1 MGHLSITILGLD
13 TDKGHDLVGKL
24 KAALPLI
31 LNEVGYADPTIN
43 VVYNGQQYD
52 MLKACM
58 ADDLVIFD
66 ASIELN
72 EYGSWDS
79 NYAAATA
86 NPCALDN
93 ILVVSRTRLPF
104 NFSVLRTNVPELGQ
118 TEKDEKGQPVAGI
131 KDYRIIEQVK
141 SETKQMSMPIKPS
154 TFDLSNIPELG
165 HNDKDDK
172 SQPITLFENEII
184 VEWVKSE
191 IRQMS
196 KPFKPSESSH
206 TFPPRIPVNKDLKF
220 NIPPFEQLG
229 TVDSSFFEIQEK
241 KMLDS
246 LDYMAAKRKGAFIS
260 YRSYYYKQEYHG
272 KTAQDLIRLIKD
284 LHEDQNY
291 PVTIYAEG
299 DIAFEFMTEQRRWFV
314 ESFVDRKMR
323 TMDEIWIFET
333 NDEDGYGYYDSWWT
347 QGEIISLMY
356 MKANG
361 SRLPKIYVYYYDEQL
376 GEMRYV
382 QKDESFIPNLT
393 KELNHELSQYFA
405 NAEGANEGMENM
417 RTLRSKSLLYKRLAH
432 FAMKQMQKR
441 YMNTETMNK
450 VMDGNDYKAF
460 LDSIY
465 SHVYDKSFTENR
477 IVYCPSLIHHYT
489 IDDFHRPQFIRDFM
503 HINSARDD
511 GKYKDEIESR
521 GFYSVSPQEM
531 RKIEETGTWQL
542 PNSNDIKRI
551 KKLSNPQFQWWPIRQ
566 GSFTGP
572 NNVII
577 EKIDNWEFVK

>member
-1 MGHLSITILGLD
+1 MDKLSITILGLD
-13 TDKGHDLVGKL
+13 TDKGRDLVERL
-24 KAALPLI
+24 KAALPQVLT
-31 LNEVGYADPTIN
+31 EVGFADSTIS

-118 TEKDEKGQPVAGI
+118 
-131 KDYRIIEQVK
+131 
-141 SETKQMSMPIKPS
+141 
-154 TFDLSNIPELG
+154 
-165 HNDKDDK
+165 NDKD
-172 SQPITLFENEII
+172 SQGRLITEFTNNSI

-191 IRQMS
+191 IKQMS
-196 KPFKPSESSH
+196 EPFKPSELSD
-206 TFPPRIPVNKDLKF
+206 TLPPRIPVNKDLKF
-220 NIPPFEQLG
+220 NVPPFEQLG
-229 TVDSSFFEIQEK
+229 AVDSSFYEIQEK

-260 YRSYYYKQEYHG
+260 YRSYYYKQKYHG
-272 KTAQDLIRLIKD
+272 KTAQDLVKLIKD
-284 LHEDQNY
+284 LHNDQNY

-323 TMDEIWIFET
+323 TMDEVWIFET

-376 GEMRYV
+376 GEMRYI

-417 RTLRSKSLLYKRLAH
+417 RTLRSKSFLYKRLAH

-441 YMNTETMNK
+441 YMNTETMSK
-450 VMDGNDYKAF
+450 VMDGNDYKTF
-460 LDSIY
+460 LNSIY

-477 IVYCPSLIHHYT
+477 IVYYPSIIHHYT
-489 IDDFHRPQFIRDFM
+489 IIDFQRPQFIKAFM

-542 PNSNDIKRI
+542 PNSNDVKRI
-551 KKLSNPQFQWWPIRQ
+551 KKLESPQYQWWPIRT
-566 GSFTGP
+566 GVRTGP
-572 NNVII
+572 NNVLI